1 MCCEEKKKTV
11 NTIKVTISNGN
22 SVKIKLT
29 GSYSPLHSTGYN
41 LNLATRRMES
51 VKNEF
56 MKNNWFAEAANK
68 NQIAIN
74 TNFIGEQQ
82 GLNQNL
88 EDKNNKTASVNSL
101 PAILAERLRLN
112 FKVATFCSNLDYFFV
127 PSPNFRC

>member
-1 MCCEEKKKTV
+1 
-11 NTIKVTISNGN
+11 
-22 SVKIKLT
+22 
-29 GSYSPLHSTGYN
+29 
-41 LNLATRRMES
+41 MES

-88 EDKNNKTASVNSL
+88 EDKKIIVINSL
-101 PAILAERLRLN
+101 YTHYNWKKIVHKKL
-112 FKVATFCSNLDYFFV
+112 KQK
-127 PSPNFRC
+127 